1 MLKCP
6 VTLPSRK
13 MAIFAED
20 HLTISKKT
28 KVNSKA
34 IPKIMSCWW
43 VFGNVFGALWKSNM
57 ACWKLPHLVNDDFA
71 VKGFI

>member
-20 HLTISKKT
+20 HLTISKKN
-28 KVNSKA
+28 KSEFKSDSENHELLV
-34 IPKIMSCWW
+34 
-43 VFGNVFGALWKSNM
+43 GLWKCLWCPLEIKHGLLETPTFS
-57 ACWKLPHLVNDDFA
+57 KR
-71 VKGFI
+71 